1 MIPRLDSMTVHIDEP
16 MLFHVVSRWEVAMSR
31 VVIRRM
37 EVMQTLGEG
46 LD

>member
-1 MIPRLDSMTVHIDEP
+1 MTVHMEEP

-37 EVMQTLGEG
+37 EVMQVLSESG
-46 LD
+46 LV